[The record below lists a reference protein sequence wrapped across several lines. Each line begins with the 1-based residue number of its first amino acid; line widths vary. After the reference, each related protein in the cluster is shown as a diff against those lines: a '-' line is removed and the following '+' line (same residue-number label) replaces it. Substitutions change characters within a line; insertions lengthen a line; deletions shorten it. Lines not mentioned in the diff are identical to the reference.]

1 MSEGWPAQVVNESGV
16 MESMLQQR
24 QVRWLARYL
33 RLSKVQHMLF
43 RGQSLGYVNAPA
55 PPPPPPPRQPKSNS
69 PPSQSLIFCFHLYV
83 FPLTCTA
90 ILQLESYSAVH
101 GYIHCHSLQAQ
112 TGKACSHDQAMCC

>member
-16 MESMLQQR
+16 MESDAAAEAS
-24 QVRWLARYL
+24 QVAG
-33 RLSKVQHMLF
+33 KVSEAVKGSAHAVQGAVAGVCQCP
-43 RGQSLGYVNAPA
+43 RS
-55 PPPPPPPRQPKSNS
+55 PPPRQPKSNS
-69 PPSQSLIFCFHLYV
+69 PPAQSLTFCFHLYV